1 MGFLLLLFCL
11 ILYSVAP
18 FTRLCKAI
26 YNLFYKVLQNRCIIR
41 LNTRR
46 YRRDYAIHA
55 FLFREKKYIY
65 FRVER
70 ERKKRCNSG
79 GDLDKIQ
86 ELGSGYPS

>member
-46 YRRDYAIHA
+46 YMRDYAIHA
-55 FLFREKKYIY
+55 FLFREKKIYI
-65 FRVER
+65 FQSGER
-70 ERKKRCNSG
+70 EKKRCNSG
-79 GDLDKIQ
+79 RFG
-86 ELGSGYPS
+86 

>member
-26 YNLFYKVLQNRCIIR
+26 YNLFYKVLQNRYIIR

-70 ERKKRCNSG
+70 EKKKG
-79 GDLDKIQ
+79 VIQGDLDKIQ

>member
-46 YRRDYAIHA
+46 YRRDCAIHA
-55 FLFREKKYIY
+55 FLFRKKIYIFQSGEREKKG
-65 FRVER
+65 V
-70 ERKKRCNSG
+70 
-79 GDLDKIQ
+79 IQ
-86 ELGSGYPS
+86 GEIWIKYRN